1 MRPLN
6 DAIRDCL
13 QLVTANLAESWPL
26 DQCNGAYLAT
36 DLYAESPL
44 PRWPQSAMDG
54 YAVRYAE
61 AQAGQTLQVGEL
73 IPAGHWP
80 QRSLVK
86 GEAAR
91 IFTGAP
97 LPTGAD
103 AVVIQENCQTS
114 ADQQEVLIQQTA
126 KLGEH
131 IRKAGE
137 ELAVGDLVA
146 QKGTKITPGVLGLCA
161 AQGWDTLPVITQ
173 AKVSIIETGTELK
186 SPGQA
191 LDGAEIYATNALT
204 LAPLVKTSS
213 AQLNSVFRAKDSV
226 QTVVDTIQRALES
239 DVQVILTTG
248 GVSVGDFDPIHEA
261 LEVLGAQRHFWKVK
275 MKPGKPFSVASI
287 QSHAGAKCL
296 LIGLPGNPV
305 SCVVSY
311 LLFVHP
317 LLQKMAGVPEE
328 QCGLRRINCIL
339 QHDLRKTH
347 HRAELF
353 RVRLNRMTQEDTGK
367 SFYGCELTGG
377 QSSAWISSIAQADG
391 LLYMPD
397 QPCQYTAGQQVEVSL
412 LPWVEL
418 EAVKHYF

>member
-1 MRPLN
+1 
-6 DAIRDCL
+6 
-13 QLVTANLAESWPL
+13 
-26 DQCNGAYLAT
+26 
-36 DLYAESPL
+36 
-44 PRWPQSAMDG
+44 MDG
-54 YAVRYAE
+54 YAVRHAE
-61 AQAGQTLQVGEL
+61 AQAGQTLKVGEL

-80 QRSLVK
+80 QSPLSK

-97 LPTGAD
+97 LPIGAD
-103 AVVIQENCQTS
+103 AVVIQENCQANS
-114 ADQQEVLIQQTA
+114 DQKEIFIQQTA

-146 QKGTKITPGVLGLCA
+146 PKGTKISPGLLGLCA
-161 AQGWDTLPVITQ
+161 AQGWGTLPVFTQ
-173 AKVSIIETGTELK
+173 AKVAIIETGTELK
-186 SPGQA
+186 SPGQD
-191 LDGAEIYATNALT
+191 LEGAEIYAMNALT
-204 LAPLVKTSS
+204 LAPLIKASAAQLSS
-213 AQLNSVFRAKDSV
+213 AFRTKDSV
-226 QTVVDTIQRALES
+226 QTVVNTIQHALES

-261 LEVLGAQRHFWKVK
+261 LEILGAQRHFWKVK
-275 MKPGKPFSVASI
+275 MKPGKPLSVASI
-287 QSHAGAKCL
+287 QSSAGAKCL

-328 QCGLRRINCIL
+328 QCGLRRINCML

-353 RVRLNRMTQEDTGK
+353 RVRLNRMAQEDTGK

-377 QSSAWISSIAQADG
+377 QSSAWMSSIAQADG

-412 LPWVEL
+412 LPGVEL
-418 EAVKHYF
+418 ETVKHYF

>member
-26 DQCNGAYLAT
+26 DQCSGTYLAD
-36 DLYAESPL
+36 DLYADSPL

-54 YAVRYAE
+54 YAVRHAE
-61 AQAGQTLQVGEL
+61 AQAGQTLKVGEL

-80 QRSLVK
+80 QRPLSK

-97 LPTGAD
+97 LPIGAD
-103 AVVIQENCQTS
+103 AVVIQENCQ
-114 ADQQEVLIQQTA
+114 ANIEQKEVFIQQAA

-131 IRKAGE
+131 IRQAGE
-137 ELAVGDLVA
+137 ELAVGDLIA
-146 QKGTKITPGVLGLCA
+146 QKGTKISPGLLGLCA
-161 AQGWDTLPVITQ
+161 AQGWDTLPVFAQT
-173 AKVSIIETGTELK
+173 KVALIETGTELK
-186 SPGQA
+186 SPGQD
-191 LDGAEIYATNALT
+191 LEGAEIYATNALA
-204 LAPLVKTSS
+204 LAPLIKASS
-213 AQLNSVFRAKDSV
+213 AQLSSVFRAKDSV
-226 QTVVDTIQRALES
+226 QTVVNPIQRALES

-261 LEVLGAQRHFWKVK
+261 LEILGAQRHFWKVK
-275 MKPGKPFSVASI
+275 MKPGKPLSVASI
-287 QSHAGAKCL
+287 QSPAGAKCL

-328 QCGLRRINCIL
+328 QCGLRRIKCML

-353 RVRLNRMTQEDTGK
+353 RVRLNRMAQEDTGNF
-367 SFYGCELTGG
+367 FYGCELTGG

-397 QPCQYTAGQQVEVSL
+397 QPCQYTSGQQVEVSL